1 MRFSIE
7 PRGDHLY
14 AALQD
19 RQTGEEMKA
28 FLVAV
33 HAACGTHNCPRILMS
48 IRASRPVFKAEDY
61 GISTYVNDLV
71 TPRCQVA
78 LVGDTRELN
87 AAHEYIEVCARQQG
101 MNVRAFADDTA
112 ALRWLRES
120 TQPDQR
126 YKFTRT
132 VLQGAPEAGG
142 VYALWEGDQVVY
154 YGRTGGIRAA
164 LLEHLERTRA
174 THYSWEVCSDPA
186 LREAEL
192 LRKHEQLHGRPPR
205 DNVAVN

>member
-19 RQTGEEMKA
+19 RQTGEEMKS

-33 HAACGTHNCPRILMS
+33 HAACGTHKCPRILMS
-48 IRASRPVFKAEDY
+48 IRASRPVFRPEDY

-87 AAHEYIEVCARQQG
+87 AAHEYIEVCARQGG
-101 MNVRAFADDTA
+101 MNVRAFGDDA
-112 ALRWLRES
+112 SALRWLRES
-120 TQPDQR
+120 SQPEQR
-126 YKFTRT
+126 YRFTRT
-132 VLQGAPEAGG
+132 VLQGAPEAAG
-142 VYALWEGDQVVY
+142 VYALWEGDEVVY
-154 YGRTGGIRAA
+154 YGRAGTIRAC

-174 THYSWEVCSDPA
+174 THYSWEVCADPA

-205 DNVAVN
+205 DN